1 MFSSFLGIFVGAFVR
16 SLVPFLVK
24 LKKNPK
30 LKWDNKYVVSAF
42 VGLVIS
48 GIVSYVIFLQS
59 SVELGFGTSFLLGFT
74 LHSLSRD
81 FHKLFGY

>member
-1 MFSSFLGIFVGAFVR
+1 MR

-30 LKWDNKYVVSAF
+30 LKWDNKYLVSAV
-42 VGLVIS
+42 VGLIIS

-59 SVELGFGTSFLLGFT
+59 SVELSFGTSFLLGFT
-74 LHSLSRD
+74 LNSLSRD